1 MLSIVLAAARG
12 RILFSHPIYYPMSFY
27 WGMGV
32 LVLWDINEQ
41 CLLIPA
47 ISLFWCRFI
56 PSPLICWHNIIYSL
70 CFHRCG
76 QPFQDEV
83 FFLEPFDELDSK
95 VCYSVRWTIINKERW
110 EDFFCTLSCHTGIL
124 KWLSTSMIIG
134 LQIEWQRRETL
145 ILIKVEMSFYLG
157 RSNGQ
162 GSLNKTFI

>member
-27 WGMGV
+27 WGMRV

-95 VCYSVRWTIINKERW
+95 VFYSVRWTIINKERW
-110 EDFFCTLSCHTGIL
+110 EDFFLYSIMSHWHL
-124 KWLSTSMIIG
+124 
-134 LQIEWQRRETL
+134 
-145 ILIKVEMSFYLG
+145 EMTINIYDNRATNWVAKERNFNINQG
-157 RSNGQ
+157 RDV
-162 GSLNKTFI
+162 LLFR